1 MPTFIMVI
9 DDEPLICRLL
19 EHQLGGA
26 GYEVVTYQRYT
37 EAMSELAR
45 RQPDLI
51 LLDVMMPEVSG
62 WDLCR
67 QIRASSSVPIIMLT
81 AKDGDEDVIHGLTG
95 GADDYLSKPF
105 KQSQLVA
112 RIEAVLRRSSVS
124 PTRQPE
130 STIPDHG
137 SAPTTNRLYPTTPFT
152 THNSARTQAQ
162 RVPHTSRQPPHLGAH
177 LAIARQQR
185 GLSLLEA
192 SYACG
197 VRWEFLQAIEQGEFS
212 YVPKHDLSPALR
224 SYSRLLN
231 VDLAPYAILDERK
244 PLLSMTVRIA
254 IIATI
259 LALMVVMA
267 ALVLA

>member
-26 GYEVVTYQRYT
+26 GYEVVTYQRYA

-51 LLDVMMPEVSG
+51 LLDVMMPEISG

-112 RIEAVLRRSSVS
+112 RIEAVLRRSSV
-124 PTRQPE
+124 PATRQPLPNP
-130 STIPDHG
+130 PDH
-137 SAPTTNRLYPTTPFT
+137 APTPTTTRLHPT
-152 THNSARTQAQ
+152 RPLPTNSAALTHAQ
-162 RVPHTSRQPPHLGAH
+162 RVPLTSEQPPHLGVH
-177 LAIARQQR
+177 LTIARQQR

-212 YVPKHDLSPALR
+212 YVPRQELTPALR

-244 PLLSMTVRIA
+244 PLLSLTVRIA
-254 IIATI
+254 IIATL
-259 LALMVVMA
+259 LALMVVTV

>member
-51 LLDVMMPEVSG
+51 LLDVMMPEISG

-105 KQSQLVA
+105 KQSQLIA
-112 RIEAVLRRSSVS
+112 RIEAVLRRSSAP
-124 PTRQPE
+124 PTRQAQSSVQDRNPL
-130 STIPDHG
+130 ST
-137 SAPTTNRLYPTTPFT
+137 TTRPHPTTPLPT
-152 THNSARTQAQ
+152 NNSALTHAQ
-162 RVPHTSRQPPHLGAH
+162 RAPHTSRQPPHLGAH

-212 YVPKHDLSPALR
+212 YVPQHDLSPALR
-224 SYSRLLN
+224 SYSRLLS
-231 VDLAPYAILDERK
+231 VDLAPYAVLDERK
-244 PLLSMTVRIA
+244 PLLSLTVRIA
-254 IIATI
+254 IIVTL
-259 LALMVVMA
+259 LALMVVTV